1 MSHSNFSLSTINN
14 FTIEYIKNISL
25 KYIIKLILGSIKI
38 RFAFFMLGL
47 FLINCTFLNNKEIA
61 HFSLLCYIVFL
72 GYMFRK
78 LPFNLKI
85 IVTVLPRLI
94 ITFTFLAL
102 FWRYIMPIAF
112 LFPLLD
118 LEDAYTLNIFGGDNP
133 ESSKGTK
140 GLGGE
145 GSRGPKGPEGP
156 SKPIISEQSDKDKGE
171 DFLERL
177 NRLLA
182 KSNAQIEEHKDFL
195 SGKLNSDKL
204 IAEHL
209 EFQKLLE
216 ARKTAGFNIFGFQ
229 TQLVGI
235 TPIGDITSRQQFI
248 ENYLRTLEEN
258 SNERSLVPVGS
269 KLVTDLTQFNYKK
282 DVNKAELYR
291 LWILH
296 SKSSL
301 DTIERAVE
309 AQNEVLPKKKAK
321 LSPDLKKIANH
332 VKILKK
338 EYAEDKPIFLNK
350 EREYHLRCKELGQD
364 SVKDFLNNLKK

>member
-1 MSHSNFSLSTINN
+1 
-14 FTIEYIKNISL
+14 
-25 KYIIKLILGSIKI
+25 
-38 RFAFFMLGL
+38 
-47 FLINCTFLNNKEIA
+47 
-61 HFSLLCYIVFL
+61 
-72 GYMFRK
+72 
-78 LPFNLKI
+78 
-85 IVTVLPRLI
+85 
-94 ITFTFLAL
+94 
-102 FWRYIMPIAF
+102 MPIAF

-291 LWILH
+291 L
-296 SKSSL
+296 
-301 DTIERAVE
+301 
-309 AQNEVLPKKKAK
+309 
-321 LSPDLKKIANH
+321 
-332 VKILKK
+332 
-338 EYAEDKPIFLNK
+338 
-350 EREYHLRCKELGQD
+350 
-364 SVKDFLNNLKK
+364 